1 MLAASFHKWYN
12 HQQRQM
18 ATGAPSSRYQPPV
31 IDDDQLEYMIFLLEE
46 ACELQKR
53 VIVTYA
59 GKYSPLQFY
68 GHVNKVHPYD
78 GWFLMANG
86 EWKKRITFVQL
97 IDVDWI

>member
-1 MLAASFHKWYN
+1 MLAASFHKWYSR
-12 HQQRQM
+12 QQRNT
-18 ATGAPSSRYQPPV
+18 AGTPSSGYQPPA
-31 IDDDQLEYMIFLLEE
+31 IDQDQLEYMIFLLEE

-68 GHVNKVHPYD
+68 GYVSKVYPYD
-78 GWFLMANG
+78 GWFLMTNG
-86 EWKKRITFVQL
+86 EWKKRITFGQL

>member
-12 HQQRQM
+12 HQQQEIT
-18 ATGAPSSRYQPPV
+18 AGTTFSRYQPPA

-68 GHVNKVHPYD
+68 GHINKVYPYD

-86 EWKKRITFVQL
+86 EWKKRITFGQL